1 LLYAGELST
10 QELCARTIG
19 SLSWRVSRLLA
30 SLDLCWA
37 LRGSFSG
44 TLLAIG
50 CGFELGIAL
59 DCQLVRNAWKTPTQ
73 IHHARMKSR
82 QLPGSAGTHHQQ
94 S

>member
-10 QELCARTIG
+10 QELRARTSG
-19 SLSWRVSRLLA
+19 SLGWSVSYLIA

-37 LRGSFSG
+37 LRGSFSAI
-44 TLLAIG
+44 LFAIG

-59 DCQLVRNAWKTPTQ
+59 DCQLVRNALKTPTQ

-82 QLPGSAGTHHQQ
+82 
-94 S
+94 